1 VKKLLLAALG
11 MTACFSFGYFWK
23 DIRNGQFPGAKK
35 DLLFGI
41 RTTKG
46 MKPEQAFKD
55 VYTRIVNSFHKR
67 VDRADMKYAA
77 MEGLVASLGDPH
89 TNFFVPKINTAFKD
103 ETTGRF
109 FGIGARLQPDPLGV
123 KVVNVFA
130 DGPAMKAGILAGDVI
145 TVVDGKN
152 VAGMESDDVVLLI
165 KGQENTTV
173 RLKIIR
179 SNAKEPIDFVIKR
192 AKVVPPSVESKV
204 FDQEKIGYVKILNFS
219 QEVPDQF
226 DQEWDRVEKSSIQGL
241 VIDLRGNPGGSLE
254 GTVRMLS
261 RFIDDKVAVTL
272 KFREKG
278 EEEVYETSKGD
289 THDYRYPIAILID
302 EESASAAE
310 ILAGVLRDYGKAK
323 LLGERSY
330 GKFSVQTV
338 FNQIDG
344 AGIKLTI
351 ARYFLPKSGAK
362 SRKVDEDG
370 TYISGGLEPDIP
382 VKINEDLD
390 FEPGNVEKDPT
401 LARAIQYLK
410 TGK

>member
-1 VKKLLLAALG
+1 MKKFLLTALG
-11 MTACFSFGYFWK
+11 MTACFSFGFYWK
-23 DIRNGQFPGAKK
+23 DIRNGQLSGSKR
-35 DLLFGI
+35 DTLFGI

-46 MKPEQAFKD
+46 MASEQAFKS
-55 VYTRIVNSFHKR
+55 VYTRVANSFYKR
-67 VDRADMKYAA
+67 VDRSELKYSA

-123 KVVNVFA
+123 KVVNVFS

-173 RLKIIR
+173 RLKVIR
-179 SNAKEPIDFVIKR
+179 PSAPAPIDFAIKR

-204 FDQEKIGYVKILNFS
+204 FEKEKVGYLRILNFS

-226 DQEWDRVEKSSIQGL
+226 DQEWERVDKSNLKGL

-261 RFIDDKVAVTL
+261 RFLDDKVAVTL

-289 THDYRYPIAILID
+289 LHEYRYPVAILID

-310 ILAGVLRDYGKAK
+310 IMAGVLKDYGKAK
-323 LLGERSY
+323 LIGERSY

-351 ARYFLPKSGAK
+351 AKYYLPKSGAK

-370 TYISGGLEPDIP
+370 AFISGGLEPDIS
-382 VKINEDLD
+382 VKLNEDLE
-390 FEPGNVEKDPT
+390 FESGNLEKDQV
-401 LARAIQYLK
+401 LARAIQYIQS
-410 TGK
+410 GK